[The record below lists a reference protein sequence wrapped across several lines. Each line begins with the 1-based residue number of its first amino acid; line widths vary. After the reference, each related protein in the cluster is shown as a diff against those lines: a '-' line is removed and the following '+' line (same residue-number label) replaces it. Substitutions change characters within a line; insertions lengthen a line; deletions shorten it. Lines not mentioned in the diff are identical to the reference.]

1 MEKCDSLIKIYDQL
15 SLIVIDE
22 ISLVG
27 SKMLSFIDRRL
38 QIIKQNHNDFTG
50 GLDVIMTN
58 NFYQMLLVRYS
69 WIVKSNAHGF
79 DVLGTN
85 FWHEY
90 VKCYELNQVM
100 QPKNEIFINIL
111 NKFRT
116 TSQTFEDIKI
126 INNIYVKPPP
136 KDNTLPY
143 LFYTNAKTI
152 THNKKKIE
160 ITTSETFLFVAQYM
174 HIDTHPPHFK
184 L

>member
-1 MEKCDSLIKIYDQL
+1 MEKFDSLIKIYDQL
-15 SLIVIDE
+15 HLIVIDE

-38 QIIKQNHNDFTG
+38 QTIKQNHNNFTG

-58 NFYQMLLVRYS
+58 NFYQMPLVRDS

-152 THNKKKIE
+152 AHNKKKI
-160 ITTSETFLFVAQYM
+160 
-174 HIDTHPPHFK
+174 
-184 L
+184 